1 MLYTKQTG
9 TNATAKQTYI
19 WSDGQIVYEQTGTDN
34 IGATVYTY
42 GLTRLSAK
50 ERTVSSASSP
60 QVVLHFYRY
69 NAHGDVVRL
78 VSTSGVSVKIYEYD
92 AFGNERNATPGDTNP
107 FRYCGEYYDTA
118 TQKYFLRARWYDPA
132 TGRFTQ
138 QDSWA
143 YMGGANGYNRYT
155 YCLGNPISFI
165 DPSGNVIIV
174 TGSNIDMVRI
184 IKIMRLLTDYSLSL
198 NFETGEVSYTKN
210 NSSSQFPVGNEL
222 ISSLI
227 DSEHIITISV
237 FEDGFAGNAT
247 YFDDGDSA
255 YYTKGEG
262 GDSVIEFDLAFEP
275 EIYTLVEGKEYSEP
289 MSRPLYIGL
298 AHELIHSL
306 HYSQGTVIHKSEEG
320 YNNYYIKEK
329 IWFFHK
335 TRMIQEPLIEA
346 EELFT
351 IGLSDYR
358 TSKITE
364 NRIRAE
370 HGLQKRTAYFAH

>member
-107 FRYCGEYYDTA
+107 FRYCGEYYDTT

-138 QDSWA
+138 QDSWN
-143 YMGGANGYNRYT
+143 YYDPNDPLSLNLYS
-155 YCLGNPISFI
+155 YCAGNPVKFI
-165 DPSGNVIIV
+165 DPSGRSATISSWWSVTMWWIAAADGPIPAGDIIYVIGIVV
-174 TGSNIDMVRI
+174 TGVIDLVNTI
-184 IKIMRLLTDYSLSL
+184 GVHNVAQITQETANTIDRL
-198 NFETGEVSYTKN
+198 NN
-210 NSSSQFPVGNEL
+210 NSSVIFDEAAKASGEAGG
-222 ISSLI
+222 SSSSGGAAPSPGDPNWGKGF
-227 DSEHIITISV
+227 DSFKQV
-237 FEDGFAGNAT
+237 KKYLG
-247 YFDDGDSA
+247 SA
-255 YYTKGEG
+255 GEG
-262 GDSVIEFDLAFEP
+262 KQWHHIVEQCQIDKSGFSAQTIHNTNNLIPVQNDVHAKISGYYSSIDKYVSSTMRVRDYLAGKSFEYQYEFGLKVLREFGVI
-275 EIYTLVEGKEYSEP
+275 
-289 MSRPLYIGL
+289 
-298 AHELIHSL
+298 
-306 HYSQGTVIHKSEEG
+306 Q
-320 YNNYYIKEK
+320 
-329 IWFFHK
+329 
-335 TRMIQEPLIEA
+335 
-346 EELFT
+346 
-351 IGLSDYR
+351 
-358 TSKITE
+358 
-364 NRIRAE
+364 
-370 HGLQKRTAYFAH
+370 